1 MVFSSLTFLCVFLPV
16 ILILDRVLP
25 GVRTRNVL
33 LLIASLI
40 FYAYGEPVCVFLMIA
55 SCLLNY
61 VWAVLIGKCQDKG
74 KTGLAKLVI
83 AISVIQNLGVLGLY
97 KYADFVTGT
106 INGWFG
112 CTIRPTGLVMPIGI
126 SFFTFQAMSYV
137 IDVYRKDCKV
147 QKNPFNVMLYVSF
160 FPQLVAGPIVKYHD
174 IELEITN
181 RKETPEE
188 TAKGVRRFICGLAKK
203 VFIAN
208 YVAVIAD
215 ALFDAPQSEIG
226 VLSAWVGAIAYMLQ
240 IYFDFS
246 AYSDMA
252 VGLGLMFGFHFR
264 ENFNYPYIST
274 SIREFWRRWHIS
286 LSTWFKEYL
295 YIPLGGNRKGRAR
308 TVINKFIVF
317 LATGIWHGANWTF
330 IFWGLYHGVFQM
342 LEEYL
347 RPVFFKEP
355 KGLRSDGTRPDYKPN
370 PVLRCLGHFYAILVV
385 MVGFVFF
392 RANTLSQGFFW
403 VKEMFAGG
411 SMNTPEIASANTQL
425 LLPLMTPLNIVVIV
439 FAIILSAPIKT
450 KMQDS
455 KVLDKLSWV
464 VTPVLLVLCIM
475 NLAGGTYNPFIYF
488 RF

>member
-1 MVFSSLTFLCVFLPV
+1 MVFSSLTFL
-16 ILILDRVLP
+16 P
-25 GVRTRNVL
+25 GVKTKNIL
-33 LLIASLI
+33 LLLASI
-40 FYAYGEPVCVFLMIA
+40 VFYAYGEPVCVFIMLG

-61 VWAVLIGKCQDKG
+61 MWAVFIGKCQEKDKRV
-74 KTGLAKLVI
+74 LAKVVL
-83 AISVIQNLGVLGLY
+83 ALSVIQNLAVLGVY
-97 KYADFVTGT
+97 KYADFAISTVNLIPGVT
-106 INGWFG
+106 IK
-112 CTIRPTGLVMPIGI
+112 PTGIVMPIGI

-137 IDVYRKDCKV
+137 IDVYRRDCKV
-147 QKNPFNVMLYVSF
+147 QKNPFSVMLYVSY

-174 IELEITN
+174 IELEIST

-188 TAKGVRRFICGLAKK
+188 TAKGIRRFICGLSKK

-215 ALFDAPQSEIG
+215 KLFGANPTQISA
-226 VLSAWVGAIAYMLQ
+226 LSAWTGAIAYMLQ

-252 VGLGLMFGFHFR
+252 VGLGLMFGFHFK

-295 YIPLGGNRKGRAR
+295 YIPLGGNRKGKVR

-330 IFWGLYHGVFQM
+330 IFWGLYHGIFQM
-342 LEEYL
+342 IEEFVRSL
-347 RPVFFKEP
+347 TG
-355 KGLRSDGTRPDYKPN
+355 KGKKDADAKPG
-370 PVLRCLGHFYAILVV
+370 LIARGLGHIYAVLVV

-392 RANTLSQGFFW
+392 RADTLSQGFFW
-403 VKEMFAGG
+403 VKEMFAGPF
-411 SMNTPEIASANTQL
+411 TANVSDAVWNEL
-425 LLPLMTPLNIVVIV
+425 LFLPLMTPLNICVLIAGV
-439 FAIILSAPIKT
+439 ILSAPLKE
-450 KMQDS
+450 KFQKYS
-455 KVLDKLSWV
+455 VLDKISWV
-464 VTPVLLVLCIM
+464 VTPLLLILCIM

>member
-1 MVFSSLTFLCVFLPV
+1 MVFSSLTFLCIFLPV
-16 ILILDRVLP
+16 ILILDRILP
-25 GVRTRNVL
+25 GVRTKNVL
-33 LLIASLI
+33 LLIASI
-40 FYAYGEPVCVFLMIA
+40 VFYAYGEPVCVFIMLG
-55 SCLLNY
+55 SCILNY
-61 VWAVLIGKCQDKG
+61 LWALFIGKCLDKD
-74 KTGLAKLVI
+74 KLVLAKVI
-83 AISVIQNLGVLGLY
+83 VALSVIQNLAVLGVY
-97 KYADFVTGT
+97 KYADFAISQ
-106 INGWFG
+106 INLIPGVS
-112 CTIRPTGLVMPIGI
+112 IKPTGIVMPIGI

-137 IDVYRKDCKV
+137 IDVYRRDCTV
-147 QKNPFNVMLYVSF
+147 QKNPFSVMLYVSF

-174 IELEITN
+174 IELEIST

-188 TAKGVRRFICGLAKK
+188 TAKGIRRFICGLAKK

-215 ALFDAPQSEIG
+215 KLFGADPSQIG
-226 VLSAWVGAIAYMLQ
+226 ALSAWVGAIAYMLQ

-252 VGLGLMFGFHFR
+252 VGLGLMFGFHFK

-295 YIPLGGNRKGRAR
+295 YIPLGGNRKGKVR

-330 IFWGLYHGVFQM
+330 IFWGIYHGVFQM
-342 LEEYL
+342 IEEFVRSL
-347 RPVFFKEP
+347 TGKGKKDPDAKP
-355 KGLRSDGTRPDYKPN
+355 GLIAKGL
-370 PVLRCLGHFYAILVV
+370 GHIYAVLVV

-392 RANTLSQGFFW
+392 RADTLTQGFFW
-403 VKEMFAGG
+403 VKQMFAGPFM
-411 SMNTPEIASANTQL
+411 STPEITAANGTL
-425 LLPLMTPLNIVVIV
+425 LLPLMTPL
-439 FAIILSAPIKT
+439 AIFVLTAGVILSAPVKEKLQKYSI
-450 KMQDS
+450 
-455 KVLDKLSWV
+455 LDKISWV
-464 VTPVLLVLCIM
+464 VTPLLLILCIM

>member
-1 MVFSSLTFLCVFLPV
+1 MVFSSLTFLCIFLPV

-25 GVRTRNVL
+25 GVKTKNIL
-33 LLIASLI
+33 LLLASI
-40 FYAYGEPVCVFLMIA
+40 VFYAYGEPVCVFIMLG

-61 VWAVLIGKCQDKG
+61 MWAVFIGKCQDKD
-74 KTGLAKLVI
+74 KRVLAKIVL
-83 AISVIQNLGVLGLY
+83 ALSVIQNLAVLGIY
-97 KYADFVTGT
+97 KYADFAISTVNLIPGVT
-106 INGWFG
+106 IK
-112 CTIRPTGLVMPIGI
+112 PTGIVMPIGI

-137 IDVYRKDCKV
+137 IDVYRRDCKV
-147 QKNPFNVMLYVSF
+147 QKNPFSVMLYVSY

-174 IELEITN
+174 IELEITT

-188 TAKGVRRFICGLAKK
+188 TAKGIRRFICGLSKK
-203 VFIAN
+203 IFIAN

-215 ALFDAPQSEIG
+215 KLFGANPTQISA
-226 VLSAWVGAIAYMLQ
+226 LSAWTGAIAYMLQ

-252 VGLGLMFGFHFR
+252 VGLGLMFGFHFK

-295 YIPLGGNRKGRAR
+295 YIPLGGNRKGKVR

-330 IFWGLYHGVFQM
+330 IFWGLYHGIFQM
-342 LEEYL
+342 IEEFVRSL
-347 RPVFFKEP
+347 TG
-355 KGLRSDGTRPDYKPN
+355 KGKKDTDAKPG
-370 PVLRCLGHFYAILVV
+370 LIARGLGHIYAVLVV

-392 RANTLSQGFFW
+392 RADTLSQGFFW
-403 VKEMFAGG
+403 VKEMFAGPFT
-411 SMNTPEIASANTQL
+411 SNVSDAVWNELM
-425 LLPLMTPLNIVVIV
+425 LLPLMNPLNICVLIAGV
-439 FAIILSAPIKT
+439 ILSAPLKE
-450 KMQDS
+450 KLQKYS
-455 KVLDKLSWV
+455 VLDKISWV
-464 VTPVLLVLCIM
+464 VTPLLLILCIM

>member
-25 GVRTRNVL
+25 GVKTKNVL
-33 LLIASLI
+33 LLLASI
-40 FYAYGEPVCVFLMIA
+40 VFYAYGEPFCVFIMLG

-61 VWAVLIGKCQDKG
+61 MWALFIGKCLDKEKKG
-74 KTGLAKLVI
+74 VAKLVV
-83 AISVIQNLGVLGLY
+83 AISVLQNLAVLGVY
-97 KYADFVTGT
+97 KYADFAISQINLIPGVT
-106 INGWFG
+106 IK
-112 CTIRPTGLVMPIGI
+112 PTGIVMPIGI

-137 IDVYRKDCKV
+137 IDVYRRDCKV
-147 QKNPFNVMLYVSF
+147 QKNPFSVMLYVSY

-174 IELEITN
+174 IELEIST

-188 TAKGVRRFICGLAKK
+188 TAKGIRRFICGLSKK

-215 ALFDAPQSEIG
+215 KLFGANPTQISA
-226 VLSAWVGAIAYMLQ
+226 LSAWTGAIAYMLQ

-252 VGLGLMFGFHFR
+252 VGLGLMFGFHFK

-295 YIPLGGNRKGRAR
+295 YIPLGGNRKGKVR

-330 IFWGLYHGVFQM
+330 IFWGLYHGIFQM
-342 LEEYL
+342 IEEFVRSL
-347 RPVFFKEP
+347 TG
-355 KGLRSDGTRPDYKPN
+355 KGKKDADAKPG
-370 PVLRCLGHFYAILVV
+370 LIARGLGHIYAVLVV

-392 RANTLSQGFFW
+392 RADTLSQGFFW
-403 VKEMFAGG
+403 VKEMFAGPF
-411 SMNTPEIASANTQL
+411 TANVSDAVWNEL
-425 LLPLMTPLNIVVIV
+425 LFLPLMTPLNICVLIAGV
-439 FAIILSAPIKT
+439 ILSAPLKE
-450 KMQDS
+450 KLQKYS
-455 KVLDKLSWV
+455 VLDKISWV
-464 VTPVLLVLCIM
+464 VTPLLLILCIM

>member
-1 MVFSSLTFLCVFLPV
+1 MVFSSLTFLCIFLPV

-40 FYAYGEPVCVFLMIA
+40 FYAYGEPVCVLLMIA
-55 SCLLNY
+55 SCILNY
-61 VWAVLIGKCQDKG
+61 IWALLIGKCLDKG
-74 KTGLAKLVI
+74 RGALAKLIV
-83 AISVIQNLGVLGLY
+83 AVSVIQNLGVLGLY

-112 CTIRPTGLVMPIGI
+112 MSIKPTGLVMPIGI

-137 IDVYRKDCKV
+137 IDVYRRDCKA
-147 QKNPFNVMLYVSF
+147 QKNPFTVMLYVSF

-174 IELEITN
+174 IELELIS

-188 TAKGVRRFICGLAKK
+188 TAKGIRRFICGLAKK

-215 ALFDAPQSEIG
+215 TLFGAQQSQIG
-226 VLSAWVGAIAYMLQ
+226 ALSAWTGAIAYMLQ

-252 VGLGLMFGFHFR
+252 VGLGLMFGFHFK

-286 LSTWFKEYL
+286 LSTWFREYL
-295 YIPLGGNRKGRAR
+295 YIPLGGNRKGKAR
-308 TVINKFIVF
+308 TVVNKFIVF

-342 LEEYL
+342 IEEFV
-347 RPVFFKEP
+347 RSKAG
-355 KGLRSDGTRPDYKPN
+355 KGEKNSGAKPN
-370 PVLRCLGHFYAILVV
+370 VFVRISGHIYAVMVV

-392 RANTLSQGFFW
+392 RADTLSQGFFW
-403 VKEMFAGG
+403 VKQMFAGPFM
-411 SMNTPEIASANTQL
+411 STPEIASANSTL
-425 LLPLMTPLNIVVIV
+425 LLPLMTPLAICVLIAGVV
-439 FAIILSAPIKT
+439 FSAPLKE
-450 KMQDS
+450 KLQKYS
-455 KVLDKLSWV
+455 VLDKISWV
-464 VTPVLLVLCIM
+464 VTPLLLILCIM

>member
-1 MVFSSLTFLCVFLPV
+1 MVFSSLTFLCIFLPV
-16 ILILDRVLP
+16 ILILDRILP
-25 GVRTRNVL
+25 GVRTKNVL
-33 LLIASLI
+33 LLIASI
-40 FYAYGEPVCVFLMIA
+40 VFYAYGEPVCVFIMLG
-55 SCLLNY
+55 SCILNY
-61 VWAVLIGKCQDKG
+61 LWALFIGKCLDKD
-74 KTGLAKLVI
+74 KRVLAKVI
-83 AISVIQNLGVLGLY
+83 VALSVLQNLAVLGVY
-97 KYADFVTGT
+97 KYADFAISQ
-106 INGWFG
+106 INLIPGVS
-112 CTIRPTGLVMPIGI
+112 IMPTGIVMPIGI

-137 IDVYRKDCKV
+137 IDVYRRDCKV

-174 IELEITN
+174 IELEISN

-188 TAKGVRRFICGLAKK
+188 TAKGIRRFICGLAKK

-215 ALFDAPQSEIG
+215 KLFGAAPSQIG
-226 VLSAWVGAIAYMLQ
+226 ALSAWVGAIAYMLQ

-252 VGLGLMFGFHFR
+252 VGLGLMFGFHFK

-295 YIPLGGNRKGRAR
+295 YIPLGGNRKGKVR

-342 LEEYL
+342 IEEFV
-347 RPVFFKEP
+347 RSKAGKGKKESDAKP
-355 KGLRSDGTRPDYKPN
+355 GIIAKGLGHIYA
-370 PVLRCLGHFYAILVV
+370 VLAV

-392 RANTLSQGFFW
+392 RADTLSQGFFW
-403 VKEMFAGG
+403 VKEMFAGPFLG
-411 SMNTPEIASANTQL
+411 TPETAAANAQL
-425 LLPLMTPLNIVVIV
+425 LLPLMTPLNICMLIAGV
-439 FAIILSAPIKT
+439 ILSAPLKE
-450 KMQDS
+450 KLQKHS
-455 KVLDKLSWV
+455 VLDKIAWV
-464 VTPVLLVLCIM
+464 VTPLLLILCIM

>member
-1 MVFSSLTFLCVFLPV
+1 MVFSSLTFLCIFLPV
-16 ILILDRVLP
+16 ILILDRILP
-25 GVRTRNVL
+25 GAKTKNVL
-33 LLIASLI
+33 LLIASI
-40 FYAYGEPVCVFLMIA
+40 VFYAYGEPVCVFIMLG
-55 SCLLNY
+55 SCILNY
-61 VWAVLIGKCQDKG
+61 VWALAIGKCLDKE
-74 KTGLAKLVI
+74 KKGLAKLIV
-83 AISVIQNLGVLGLY
+83 AVSVIQNLAVLGIY
-97 KYADFVTGT
+97 KYADFAISTVNLIPGIT
-106 INGWFG
+106 IK
-112 CTIRPTGLVMPIGI
+112 PTGIVMPIGI

-174 IELEITN
+174 IELELMN

-215 ALFDAPQSEIG
+215 KLFGADPSQIG
-226 VLSAWVGAIAYMLQ
+226 ALSAWVGAIAYMFQ

-252 VGLGLMFGFHFR
+252 VGLGLMFGFHFK

-274 SIREFWRRWHIS
+274 SIKEFWRRWHVS

-295 YIPLGGNRKGRAR
+295 YIPLGGNRKGKAR
-308 TVINKFIVF
+308 TVINKFIGF

-342 LEEYL
+342 IEEFVRSL
-347 RPVFFKEP
+347 TGKKDADAKPNLVV
-355 KGLRSDGTRPDYKPN
+355 KGL
-370 PVLRCLGHFYAILVV
+370 GHVYAVLVV

-392 RANTLSQGFFW
+392 RADTLSQGFFW
-403 VKEMFAGG
+403 VKEMFAGAFM
-411 SMNTPEIASANTQL
+411 STPEIAAANSRL
-425 LLPLMTPLNIVVIV
+425 LLPLMTPLNVCVLI
-439 FAIILSAPIKT
+439 FAVILSAPVKD
-450 KMQDS
+450 KLKDC
-455 KVLDKLSWV
+455 KPLEKLSWV
-464 VTPVLLVLCIM
+464 VTPILLILCIM

>member
-1 MVFSSLTFLCVFLPV
+1 MVFSSLTFLCIFLPV
-16 ILILDRVLP
+16 ILILDRILP
-25 GVRTRNVL
+25 GIRTRNVL
-33 LLIASLI
+33 LLMASI
-40 FYAYGEPVCVFLMIA
+40 VFYAYGEPFCVFIMIG

-61 VWAVLIGKCQDKG
+61 VWAMLIGYFQGKG
-74 KTGLAKLVI
+74 RKGISKLVV
-83 AISVIQNLGVLGLY
+83 ALGVIQNLAVLGLY
-97 KYADFVTGT
+97 KYADFVIRTV
-106 INGWFG
+106 NGVSG
-112 CTIRPTGLVMPIGI
+112 LSIKPTGLVMPIGI

-137 IDVYRKDCKV
+137 IDVYRGDCKV

-174 IELEITN
+174 IELELIN

-188 TAKGVRRFICGLAKK
+188 TAKGIRRFICGLAKK
-203 VFIAN
+203 VLIAN

-215 ALFDAPQSEIG
+215 KLFGADPSQVGA
-226 VLSAWVGAIAYMLQ
+226 LSAWTGAIAYMFQ

-252 VGLGLMFGFHFR
+252 VGLGLMFGFHFK

-295 YIPLGGNRKGRAR
+295 YIPLGGNRKGKVR

-342 LEEYL
+342 IEEFVRSL
-347 RPVFFKEP
+347 TGKDKKDADAKP
-355 KGLRSDGTRPDYKPN
+355 GLIARGI
-370 PVLRCLGHFYAILVV
+370 GHMYAILVV

-392 RANTLSQGFFW
+392 RADTLYQGFFW
-403 VKEMFAGG
+403 VKEMFAGPFM
-411 SMNTPEIASANTQL
+411 STPEIAAANVQL
-425 LLPLMTPLNIVVIV
+425 LLPLMTPLNIAVMV
-439 FAIILSAPIKT
+439 FAAVLSAPVKV
-450 KMQDS
+450 KMQDN
-455 KVLDKLSWV
+455 KVLQKITWA
-464 VTPVLLVLCIM
+464 VTPLLLILCIM

>member
-1 MVFSSLTFLCVFLPV
+1 MVFSSLTFLCIFLPV

-25 GVRTRNVL
+25 GVKTKNIL
-33 LLIASLI
+33 LLLASI
-40 FYAYGEPVCVFLMIA
+40 VFYAYGEPVCVFIMLG

-61 VWAVLIGKCQDKG
+61 MWAVFIGKCQDKD
-74 KTGLAKLVI
+74 KRVLAKIVL
-83 AISVIQNLGVLGLY
+83 ALSVIQNLAVLGIY
-97 KYADFVTGT
+97 KYADFAISTVNLIPGVT
-106 INGWFG
+106 IK
-112 CTIRPTGLVMPIGI
+112 PTGIVMPIGI

-137 IDVYRKDCKV
+137 IDVYRRDCKV
-147 QKNPFNVMLYVSF
+147 QKNPFSVMLYVSY

-174 IELEITN
+174 IELEITT

-188 TAKGVRRFICGLAKK
+188 TAKGIRRFICGLSKK

-215 ALFDAPQSEIG
+215 KLFGANPTQISA
-226 VLSAWVGAIAYMLQ
+226 LSAWTGAIAYMLQ

-252 VGLGLMFGFHFR
+252 VGLGLMFGFHFK

-274 SIREFWRRWHIS
+274 SIREFWRRWPIS

-295 YIPLGGNRKGRAR
+295 YIPLGGNRKGKVR

-330 IFWGLYHGVFQM
+330 IFWGLYHGIFQM
-342 LEEYL
+342 IEEFVRSL
-347 RPVFFKEP
+347 TG
-355 KGLRSDGTRPDYKPN
+355 KGKKDADAKPG
-370 PVLRCLGHFYAILVV
+370 LIARGLGHIYAVLVV

-392 RANTLSQGFFW
+392 RADTLSQGFFW
-403 VKEMFAGG
+403 VKEMFAGPF
-411 SMNTPEIASANTQL
+411 TANVSDAVWNELL
-425 LLPLMTPLNIVVIV
+425 LLPLMTPLNICVLIAGV
-439 FAIILSAPIKT
+439 ILSAPLKE
-450 KMQDS
+450 KLQKYS
-455 KVLDKLSWV
+455 VLDKISWV
-464 VTPVLLVLCIM
+464 VTPLLLILCIM

>member
-1 MVFSSLTFLCVFLPV
+1 MVFSSLTFLCIFLPV

-25 GVRTRNVL
+25 GVKTKNVL
-33 LLIASLI
+33 LLLASI
-40 FYAYGEPVCVFLMIA
+40 VFYAYGEPVCVFIMLG
-55 SCLLNY
+55 SCILNY
-61 VWAVLIGKCQDKG
+61 LWALFIGKCLDKE
-74 KTGLAKLVI
+74 KKGLAKLIV
-83 AISVIQNLGVLGLY
+83 AISVLQNLAVLGIY
-97 KYADFVTGT
+97 KYADFAISQINLIPGVT
-106 INGWFG
+106 IK
-112 CTIRPTGLVMPIGI
+112 PTGIVMPIGI

-137 IDVYRKDCKV
+137 IDVYRRDCKV

-188 TAKGVRRFICGLAKK
+188 TAKGIRRFICGLAKK

-215 ALFDAPQSEIG
+215 KLFGAQPSQIG
-226 VLSAWVGAIAYMLQ
+226 ALSAWVGAIAYMLQ

-252 VGLGLMFGFHFR
+252 VGLGLMFGFHFK
-264 ENFNYPYIST
+264 ENFNYPYISS

-295 YIPLGGNRKGRAR
+295 YIPLGGNRKGKVR

-330 IFWGLYHGVFQM
+330 IFWGLYHGIFQM
-342 LEEYL
+342 IEE
-347 RPVFFKEP
+347 FFRTITGKD
-355 KGLRSDGTRPDYKPN
+355 KKDADAKPN
-370 PVLRCLGHFYAILVV
+370 LIVKCLGHFYAVLVV

-392 RANTLSQGFFW
+392 RADTLSQGFFW
-403 VKEMFAGG
+403 VKEMFAGPF
-411 SMNTPEIASANTQL
+411 MANTSTAVWNNLL
-425 LLPLMTPLNIVVIV
+425 LLPLMTPLNICVLIV
-439 FAIILSAPIKT
+439 GLVLSAPLKE
-450 KMQDS
+450 KLQKNS
-455 KVLDKLSWV
+455 VLDKISWV
-464 VTPVLLVLCIM
+464 VTPLLLILCIM

>member
-1 MVFSSLTFLCVFLPV
+1 MVFSSLTFLCIFLPV

-25 GVRTRNVL
+25 GVKTKNIL
-33 LLIASLI
+33 LLLASI
-40 FYAYGEPVCVFLMIA
+40 VFYAYGEPVCVFIMLG

-61 VWAVLIGKCQDKG
+61 MWAVFIGKCQDKD
-74 KTGLAKLVI
+74 KRVLAKIVL
-83 AISVIQNLGVLGLY
+83 ALSVIQNLAVLGIY
-97 KYADFVTGT
+97 KYADFAISTVNLIPGVT
-106 INGWFG
+106 IK
-112 CTIRPTGLVMPIGI
+112 PTGIVMPIGI

-137 IDVYRKDCKV
+137 IDVYRRDCKV
-147 QKNPFNVMLYVSF
+147 QKNPFSVMLYVSY

-174 IELEITN
+174 IELEIST

-188 TAKGVRRFICGLAKK
+188 TAKGIRRFICGLSKK

-215 ALFDAPQSEIG
+215 KLFGANPTQISA
-226 VLSAWVGAIAYMLQ
+226 LSAWTGAIAYMLQ

-252 VGLGLMFGFHFR
+252 VGLGLMFGFHFK

-295 YIPLGGNRKGRAR
+295 YIPLGGNRKGKVR

-330 IFWGLYHGVFQM
+330 IFWGLYHGIFQM
-342 LEEYL
+342 IEEFVRSL
-347 RPVFFKEP
+347 TG
-355 KGLRSDGTRPDYKPN
+355 KGKKDADAKPG
-370 PVLRCLGHFYAILVV
+370 LIARGLGHIYAVLVV

-392 RANTLSQGFFW
+392 RADTLSQGFFW
-403 VKEMFAGG
+403 VKEMFAGAF
-411 SMNTPEIASANTQL
+411 TANVSDAVWNELL
-425 LLPLMTPLNIVVIV
+425 LLPLMTPLNICVLIAGV
-439 FAIILSAPIKT
+439 ILSAPLKE
-450 KMQDS
+450 KLQKYS
-455 KVLDKLSWV
+455 VLDKISWV
-464 VTPVLLVLCIM
+464 VTPLLLILCIM

>member
-25 GVRTRNVL
+25 GVKTKNVL
-33 LLIASLI
+33 LLLASI
-40 FYAYGEPVCVFLMIA
+40 VFYAYGEPFCVFIMLG
-55 SCLLNY
+55 SCVLNY
-61 VWAVLIGKCQDKG
+61 MWALFIGKCLDKEKKG
-74 KTGLAKLVI
+74 PAKLIV
-83 AISVIQNLGVLGLY
+83 ALSVLQNLAVLGVY
-97 KYADFVTGT
+97 KYADFAISQINLIPGVT
-106 INGWFG
+106 IK
-112 CTIRPTGLVMPIGI
+112 PTGIVMPIGI

-137 IDVYRKDCKV
+137 IDVYRRDCKV

-188 TAKGVRRFICGLAKK
+188 TAKGIRRFICGLAKK

-215 ALFDAPQSEIG
+215 KLFGANPTQIG
-226 VLSAWVGAIAYMLQ
+226 ALSAWVGAIAYMLQ

-252 VGLGLMFGFHFR
+252 VGLGLMFGFHFK

-295 YIPLGGNRKGRAR
+295 YIPLGGNRKGKVR

-342 LEEYL
+342 IEE
-347 RPVFFKEP
+347 FFRSVTGKDKKDADAKP
-355 KGLRSDGTRPDYKPN
+355 NLFVKGL
-370 PVLRCLGHFYAILVV
+370 GHIYAVLVV

-392 RANTLSQGFFW
+392 RADTLSQGFFW
-403 VKEMFAGG
+403 VKEMFIGPFTATAATAVW
-411 SMNTPEIASANTQL
+411 NELL
-425 LLPLMTPLNIVVIV
+425 LLPLMSPLNICVLIAGIV
-439 FAIILSAPIKT
+439 LSAPLKE
-450 KMQDS
+450 KLQKNS
-455 KVLDKLSWV
+455 VLDKISWV
-464 VTPVLLVLCIM
+464 VTPLILILCIM

>member
-1 MVFSSLTFLCVFLPV
+1 MVFSSLTFLCIFLPV

-40 FYAYGEPVCVFLMIA
+40 FYAYGEPVCVLLMIA
-55 SCLLNY
+55 SCILNY
-61 VWAVLIGKCQDKG
+61 IWALLIGKCLDKG
-74 KTGLAKLVI
+74 RGALAKFIV
-83 AISVIQNLGVLGLY
+83 AASVIQNLGVLGLY

-106 INGWFG
+106 INGWCG
-112 CTIRPTGLVMPIGI
+112 MSIKPTGLVMPIGI

-137 IDVYRKDCKV
+137 IDVYRRDCKA
-147 QKNPFNVMLYVSF
+147 QKNPFTVMLYVSF

-174 IELEITN
+174 IELELIS

-188 TAKGVRRFICGLAKK
+188 TAKGIRRFICGLAKK

-215 ALFDAPQSEIG
+215 TLFGAQQSQIG
-226 VLSAWVGAIAYMLQ
+226 ALSAWTGAIAYMLQ

-252 VGLGLMFGFHFR
+252 VGLGLMFGFHFK

-295 YIPLGGNRKGRAR
+295 YIPLGGNRKGKVR
-308 TVINKFIVF
+308 TVVNKFIVF

-342 LEEYL
+342 IEEFV
-347 RPVFFKEP
+347 RSKAG
-355 KGLRSDGTRPDYKPN
+355 KGEKDPGAKPN
-370 PVLRCLGHFYAILVV
+370 VFARISGHIYAVLVV

-392 RANTLSQGFFW
+392 RADTLSQGFFW
-403 VKEMFAGG
+403 VKQMFAGPFM
-411 SMNTPEIASANTQL
+411 STPEIAFANSTL
-425 LLPLMTPLNIVVIV
+425 LLPLMTPLAICVLIAGVI
-439 FAIILSAPIKT
+439 FSAPLKE
-450 KMQDS
+450 KLQKYS
-455 KVLDKLSWV
+455 VLDKISWV
-464 VTPVLLVLCIM
+464 VTPLLLILCIM

>member
-1 MVFSSLTFLCVFLPV
+1 MVFSSLTFLCIFLPV

-25 GVRTRNVL
+25 GVKTKNIL
-33 LLIASLI
+33 LLLASI
-40 FYAYGEPVCVFLMIA
+40 VFYAYGEPVCVFIMLG

-61 VWAVLIGKCQDKG
+61 MWAVFIGKCQDKD
-74 KTGLAKLVI
+74 KRVLAKIVL
-83 AISVIQNLGVLGLY
+83 ALSVIQNLAVLGIY
-97 KYADFVTGT
+97 KYADFAINTVNLIPGVT
-106 INGWFG
+106 IK
-112 CTIRPTGLVMPIGI
+112 PTGIVMPIGI

-137 IDVYRKDCKV
+137 IDVYRRDCKV
-147 QKNPFNVMLYVSF
+147 QKNPFSVMLYVSY

-174 IELEITN
+174 IELEITT

-188 TAKGVRRFICGLAKK
+188 TAKGIRRFICGLSKK
-203 VFIAN
+203 IFIAN

-215 ALFDAPQSEIG
+215 KLFGANPTQISA
-226 VLSAWVGAIAYMLQ
+226 LSAWTGAIAYMLQ

-252 VGLGLMFGFHFR
+252 VGLGLMFGFHFK

-295 YIPLGGNRKGRAR
+295 YIPLGGNRKGKVR

-330 IFWGLYHGVFQM
+330 IFWGLYHGIFQM
-342 LEEYL
+342 IEEFVRSL
-347 RPVFFKEP
+347 TG
-355 KGLRSDGTRPDYKPN
+355 KGKKDPDAKPN
-370 PVLRCLGHFYAILVV
+370 LIARGLGHIYAVLVV

-392 RANTLSQGFFW
+392 RADTLSQGFFW
-403 VKEMFAGG
+403 VKEMFAGAF
-411 SMNTPEIASANTQL
+411 TANVSDAVWNELL
-425 LLPLMTPLNIVVIV
+425 LLPLMNPLNVCVLIAGV
-439 FAIILSAPIKT
+439 ILSAPLKE
-450 KMQDS
+450 KLQKYS
-455 KVLDKLSWV
+455 VLDKISWV
-464 VTPVLLVLCIM
+464 VTPLLLILCIM

>member
-33 LLIASLI
+33 LLIASI
-40 FYAYGEPVCVFLMIA
+40 VFYAYGEPVCVFLMLG
-55 SCLLNY
+55 SCVLNY
-61 VWAVLIGKCQDKG
+61 VWAVLIAKCRDKG
-74 KTGLAKLVI
+74 KTGLSKLVL
-83 AISVIQNLGVLGLY
+83 AVAVLQNLGVLGVY
-97 KYADFVTGT
+97 KYADFA
-106 INGWFG
+106 
-112 CTIRPTGLVMPIGI
+112 IRTVNIIPGVGIQPTGIVMPIGI

-137 IDVYRKDCKV
+137 IDVYRGDCKA

-188 TAKGVRRFICGLAKK
+188 TAKGIRRFICGLAKK
-203 VFIAN
+203 VLIAN

-215 ALFDAPQSEIG
+215 ALFDAPQTQIG
-226 VLSAWVGAIAYMLQ
+226 VLSAWTGAVAYMLQ

-252 VGLGLMFGFHFR
+252 VGLGLMFGFHFK

-295 YIPLGGNRKGRAR
+295 YIPLGGNRKGKSR
-308 TVINKFIVF
+308 TVVNKFIVF

-330 IFWGLYHGVFQM
+330 IFWGLYHGLLQM
-342 LEEYL
+342 IEEYV
-347 RPVFFKEP
+347 RPLFG
-355 KGLRSDGTRPDYKPN
+355 KGKPAGEKNSKPN
-370 PVLRCLGHFYAILVV
+370 PLLSALGHVYAVLAV

-392 RANTLSQGFFW
+392 RADTLAQGFFW
-403 VKEMFAGG
+403 VKEMFAGWFM
-411 SMNTPEIASANTQL
+411 STPEIAAANSQL

-439 FAIILSAPIKT
+439 FAILLSTPVKV
-450 KMQDS
+450 KLQDNKALS
-455 KVLDKLSWV
+455 KLSWV
-464 VTPVLLVLCIM
+464 VTPVLLVLCIL
-475 NLAGGTYNPFIYF
+475 NLAGGSYNPFIYF

>member
-25 GVRTRNVL
+25 GVKTKNVL
-33 LLIASLI
+33 LLLASI
-40 FYAYGEPVCVFLMIA
+40 VFYAYGEPFCVFIMLG
-55 SCLLNY
+55 SCVLNY
-61 VWAVLIGKCQDKG
+61 MWALFIGKCLDKE
-74 KTGLAKLVI
+74 KKGLAKLIV
-83 AISVIQNLGVLGLY
+83 ALSVLQNLAVLGVY
-97 KYADFVTGT
+97 KYADFAISQINLIPGVT
-106 INGWFG
+106 IK
-112 CTIRPTGLVMPIGI
+112 PTGIVMPIGI

-137 IDVYRKDCKV
+137 IDVYRRDCKV

-174 IELEITN
+174 IELEISN

-188 TAKGVRRFICGLAKK
+188 TAKGIRRFICGLAKK

-215 ALFDAPQSEIG
+215 KLFGANPTQIG
-226 VLSAWVGAIAYMLQ
+226 ALSAWVGAIAYMLQ

-252 VGLGLMFGFHFR
+252 VGLGLMFGFHFK

-295 YIPLGGNRKGRAR
+295 YIPLGGNRKGKVR

-342 LEEYL
+342 IEE
-347 RPVFFKEP
+347 FFRSVTGKDKKDADTKP
-355 KGLRSDGTRPDYKPN
+355 NIFVKGL
-370 PVLRCLGHFYAILVV
+370 GHIYAVLVV

-392 RANTLSQGFFW
+392 RADTLSQGFFW
-403 VKEMFAGG
+403 VREMFIGPF
-411 SMNTPEIASANTQL
+411 TANAATAVWNELL
-425 LLPLMTPLNIVVIV
+425 LLPLMSPLNICVLIAGIV
-439 FAIILSAPIKT
+439 LSAPVKE
-450 KMQDS
+450 KLQKYS
-455 KVLDKLSWV
+455 ALDKIAWV
-464 VTPVLLVLCIM
+464 VTPIHLILCIM

>member
-40 FYAYGEPVCVFLMIA
+40 FYAFGEPVCVFLMIG
-55 SCLLNY
+55 SCILNY
-61 VWAVLIGKCQDKG
+61 VWALLIGKSLDKG
-74 KTGLAKLVI
+74 KRGLAKLIV
-83 AISVIQNLGVLGLY
+83 AVSVIQNLGVLGLY

-112 CTIRPTGLVMPIGI
+112 ASIKPTGLVMPIGI

-137 IDVYRKDCKV
+137 IDVYRKDCKA
-147 QKNPFNVMLYVSF
+147 QKNPFTVMLYVSF

-174 IELEITN
+174 IELELIN

-188 TAKGVRRFICGLAKK
+188 TAKGIRRFICGLAKK
-203 VFIAN
+203 CLIAN

-215 ALFDAPQSEIG
+215 ALFGAQQSQIG
-226 VLSAWVGAIAYMLQ
+226 ALSAWIGAIAYMLQ

-252 VGLGLMFGFHFR
+252 VGLGLMFGFHFK

-295 YIPLGGNRKGRAR
+295 YIPLGGNRKGKAR

-342 LEEYL
+342 LEEYI
-347 RPVFFKEP
+347 RPLFGKE
-355 KGLRSDGTRPDYKPN
+355 KKDAKPN
-370 PVLRCLGHFYAILVV
+370 PFLTALAHVYAVLVV

-392 RANTLSQGFFW
+392 RADTLSQGFFW
-403 VKEMFAGG
+403 VKEMFAGPFM
-411 SMNTPEIASANTQL
+411 STPEIAAANAQL
-425 LLPLMTPLNIVVIV
+425 LLPLMTPLHIVVLIV
-439 FAIILSAPIKT
+439 AIVLSAPIKL
-450 KMQDS
+450 KLQDRNALQ
-455 KVLDKLSWV
+455 KVTWA
-464 VTPVLLVLCIM
+464 VTPVLLMLCIM
-475 NLAGGTYNPFIYF
+475 SLAGGSYNPFIYF

>member
-1 MVFSSLTFLCVFLPV
+1 MVFSSLTFLCIFLALV
-16 ILILDRVLP
+16 LILDRILP
-25 GVRTRNVL
+25 GVKAKNVL
-33 LLIASLI
+33 LLLASI
-40 FYAYGEPVCVFLMIA
+40 VFYAYGEPFCVFIMLG
-55 SCLLNY
+55 SCILNY
-61 VWAVLIGKCQDKG
+61 VWAMLIGACQNKG
-74 KTGLAKLVI
+74 KTGLPKLIVAI
-83 AISVIQNLGVLGLY
+83 AVIQNLAVLGIY
-97 KYADFVTGT
+97 KYSDFAISTV
-106 INGWFG
+106 NGIAG
-112 CTIRPTGLVMPIGI
+112 LSIKPTGIVMPIGI

-174 IELEITN
+174 IELELIN

-203 VFIAN
+203 IFIAN

-215 ALFDAPQSEIG
+215 ALFGAPQSQIG
-226 VLSAWVGAIAYMLQ
+226 ALSAWVGAIAYMFQ

-252 VGLGLMFGFHFR
+252 VGLGLMFGFHFK
-264 ENFNYPYIST
+264 ENFNYPYVST

-295 YIPLGGNRKGRAR
+295 YIPLGGNRKGKAR

-342 LEEYL
+342 IEEFVRSL
-347 RPVFFKEP
+347 TG
-355 KGLRSDGTRPDYKPN
+355 KGENEEDKKPN
-370 PVLRCLGHFYAILVV
+370 PVVKGLGHIYAVLVV

-392 RANTLSQGFFW
+392 RADTLSQGFFW
-403 VKEMFAGG
+403 VKEMFAGAFMRRT
-411 SMNTPEIASANTQL
+411 SEIAAANGTL
-425 LLPLMTPLNIVVIV
+425 LLPLMTPLNICVLI
-439 FAIILSAPIKT
+439 FAAILSAPVKD
-450 KMQDS
+450 KLKDC
-455 KVLDKLSWV
+455 KPLEKLSWA
-464 VTPVLLVLCIM
+464 VTPILLILCIM

>member
-1 MVFSSLTFLCVFLPV
+1 MVFSSLTFLCIFLPV
-16 ILILDRVLP
+16 ILILDRILP
-25 GVRTRNVL
+25 GVRTKNVL
-33 LLIASLI
+33 LLIASI
-40 FYAYGEPVCVFLMIA
+40 VFYAYGEPVCVFIMLG
-55 SCLLNY
+55 SCILNY
-61 VWAVLIGKCQDKG
+61 LWALFIGKCLDKD
-74 KTGLAKLVI
+74 KLVLAKVI
-83 AISVIQNLGVLGLY
+83 VALSVIQNLAVLGVY
-97 KYADFVTGT
+97 KYADFAISQ
-106 INGWFG
+106 INLIPGVS
-112 CTIRPTGLVMPIGI
+112 IKPTGIVMPIGI

-137 IDVYRKDCKV
+137 IDVYRRDCTV
-147 QKNPFNVMLYVSF
+147 QKNPFSVMLYVSF

-174 IELEITN
+174 IELEIST

-188 TAKGVRRFICGLAKK
+188 TAKGIRRFICGLAKK

-215 ALFDAPQSEIG
+215 KLFGADPSQIG
-226 VLSAWVGAIAYMLQ
+226 ALSAWVGAIAYMLQ

-252 VGLGLMFGFHFR
+252 VGLGLMFGFHFK

-295 YIPLGGNRKGRAR
+295 YIPLGGNRKGKVR

-330 IFWGLYHGVFQM
+330 IFWGIYHGVFQM
-342 LEEYL
+342 IEEFVRSL
-347 RPVFFKEP
+347 TRKGKKDPDAKP
-355 KGLRSDGTRPDYKPN
+355 GLIAKGL
-370 PVLRCLGHFYAILVV
+370 GHIYAVLVV

-392 RANTLSQGFFW
+392 RADTLTQGFFW
-403 VKEMFAGG
+403 VKQMFAGPFM
-411 SMNTPEIASANTQL
+411 STPEITAANGTL
-425 LLPLMTPLNIVVIV
+425 LLPLMTPL
-439 FAIILSAPIKT
+439 AIFVLTAGVILSAPVKEKLQKYSI
-450 KMQDS
+450 
-455 KVLDKLSWV
+455 LDKISWV
-464 VTPVLLVLCIM
+464 VTPLLLILCIM

>member
-1 MVFSSLTFLCVFLPV
+1 MVFSSLTFLCIFLPV
-16 ILILDRVLP
+16 ILILDRILP
-25 GVRTRNVL
+25 GIRTRNVL
-33 LLIASLI
+33 LLMASVV
-40 FYAYGEPVCVFLMIA
+40 FYAYGEPFCVFIMIG

-61 VWAVLIGKCQDKG
+61 VWAMLIGYFQGKG
-74 KTGLAKLVI
+74 RKGISKLVV
-83 AISVIQNLGVLGLY
+83 ALGVIQNLAVLGLY
-97 KYADFVTGT
+97 KYADFVIRTV
-106 INGWFG
+106 NGVSG
-112 CTIRPTGLVMPIGI
+112 LSIKPTGLVMPIGI

-137 IDVYRKDCKV
+137 IDVYRGDCKV

-174 IELEITN
+174 IELELIN

-188 TAKGVRRFICGLAKK
+188 TAKGIRRFICGLAKK
-203 VFIAN
+203 VLIAN

-215 ALFDAPQSEIG
+215 KLFMADPSQIG
-226 VLSAWVGAIAYMLQ
+226 ALSAWTGAIAYMFQ

-252 VGLGLMFGFHFR
+252 VGLGLMFGFHFK

-295 YIPLGGNRKGRAR
+295 YIPLGGNRKGKVR

-342 LEEYL
+342 IEEFVRSL
-347 RPVFFKEP
+347 TGKDKKDADAKP
-355 KGLRSDGTRPDYKPN
+355 GLIARG
-370 PVLRCLGHFYAILVV
+370 LGHIYAILVV

-392 RANTLSQGFFW
+392 RADSLYQGFFW
-403 VKEMFAGG
+403 VKEMFAGPFM
-411 SMNTPEIASANTQL
+411 STPEIAAANVQL
-425 LLPLMTPLNIVVIV
+425 LLPLMTPLNIAVMVVAAV
-439 FAIILSAPIKT
+439 LSAPVKV
-450 KMQDS
+450 KMQDN
-455 KVLDKLSWV
+455 KALQKITWA
-464 VTPVLLVLCIM
+464 VTPLLLILCIM

>member
-1 MVFSSLTFLCVFLPV
+1 MVFSSLTFLCIFLPV

-25 GVRTRNVL
+25 GVKTKNIL
-33 LLIASLI
+33 LLLASI
-40 FYAYGEPVCVFLMIA
+40 VFYAYGEPVCVFIMLG

-61 VWAVLIGKCQDKG
+61 MWAVFIGKCQEKDKRV
-74 KTGLAKLVI
+74 LAKVVL
-83 AISVIQNLGVLGLY
+83 ALSVIQNLAVLGIY
-97 KYADFVTGT
+97 KYADFAISTVNLIPGVT
-106 INGWFG
+106 IK
-112 CTIRPTGLVMPIGI
+112 PTGIVMPIGI

-137 IDVYRKDCKV
+137 IDVYRRDCKV
-147 QKNPFNVMLYVSF
+147 QKNPFSVMLYVSY

-174 IELEITN
+174 IELEIST

-188 TAKGVRRFICGLAKK
+188 TAKGIRRFICGLSKK

-215 ALFDAPQSEIG
+215 KLFGANPTQISA
-226 VLSAWVGAIAYMLQ
+226 LSAWTGAIAYMLQ

-252 VGLGLMFGFHFR
+252 VGLGLMFGFHFK

-295 YIPLGGNRKGRAR
+295 YIPLGGNRKGKVR

-330 IFWGLYHGVFQM
+330 VFWGLYHGIFQM
-342 LEEYL
+342 IEEFVRSL
-347 RPVFFKEP
+347 TG
-355 KGLRSDGTRPDYKPN
+355 KGKKDADAKPG
-370 PVLRCLGHFYAILVV
+370 LIARGLGHIYAVLVV

-392 RANTLSQGFFW
+392 RADTLSQGFFW
-403 VKEMFAGG
+403 VKEMFAGAF
-411 SMNTPEIASANTQL
+411 TANVSDAVWNELL
-425 LLPLMTPLNIVVIV
+425 LLPLMTPLNICVLIAGV
-439 FAIILSAPIKT
+439 ILSAPLKE
-450 KMQDS
+450 KLQKYS
-455 KVLDKLSWV
+455 VLDKISWV
-464 VTPVLLVLCIM
+464 VTPLLLILCIM

>member
-1 MVFSSLTFLCVFLPV
+1 MVFSSLTFLCIFLPV

-40 FYAYGEPVCVFLMIA
+40 FYAYGEPVCVLLMIA
-55 SCLLNY
+55 SCILNY
-61 VWAVLIGKCQDKG
+61 IWALLIGKCLDKG
-74 KTGLAKLVI
+74 RGALAKLIV
-83 AISVIQNLGVLGLY
+83 AVSVIQNLGVLGLY

-112 CTIRPTGLVMPIGI
+112 MSIKPTGLVMPIGI

-137 IDVYRKDCKV
+137 IDVYRRDCKA
-147 QKNPFNVMLYVSF
+147 QKNPFTVMLYVSF

-174 IELEITN
+174 IELELIS

-188 TAKGVRRFICGLAKK
+188 TAKGIRRFICGLAKK

-215 ALFDAPQSEIG
+215 TLFGAQQSQIG
-226 VLSAWVGAIAYMLQ
+226 ALSAWTGAIAYMLQ

-252 VGLGLMFGFHFR
+252 VGLGLMFGFHFK

-295 YIPLGGNRKGRAR
+295 YIPLGGNRKGKVR
-308 TVINKFIVF
+308 TVVNKFIVF

-342 LEEYL
+342 IEEFV
-347 RPVFFKEP
+347 RTKAG
-355 KGLRSDGTRPDYKPN
+355 KGEKDPDAKPN
-370 PVLRCLGHFYAILVV
+370 AFARIFGHIYAVLVV

-392 RANTLSQGFFW
+392 RADTLSQGFFW
-403 VKEMFAGG
+403 VKQMFAGPFM
-411 SMNTPEIASANTQL
+411 STPEIASANSTL
-425 LLPLMTPLNIVVIV
+425 LLPLMTPLAICVLIAGVI
-439 FAIILSAPIKT
+439 FSAPLKE
-450 KMQDS
+450 KLQKYS
-455 KVLDKLSWV
+455 VLDKISWV
-464 VTPVLLVLCIM
+464 VTPLLLILCIM

>member
-1 MVFSSLTFLCVFLPV
+1 MVFSSLTFLCVFLALV
-16 ILILDRVLP
+16 LILDRILP
-25 GVRTRNVL
+25 GVKAKNVL
-33 LLIASLI
+33 LLIASII
-40 FYAYGEPVCVFLMIA
+40 FYAYGEPFCVFIMLG

-61 VWAVLIGKCQDKG
+61 MWAVLIDASLNKEK
-74 KTGLAKLVI
+74 KGLAKLVA
-83 AISVIQNLGVLGLY
+83 AISVIQNLAVLGVY
-97 KYADFVTGT
+97 KYADFVISQVNLIPGVA
-106 INGWFG
+106 IK
-112 CTIRPTGLVMPIGI
+112 PTGIVMPIGI

-137 IDVYRKDCKV
+137 IDVYRRDCKV

-174 IELEITN
+174 IELEIST
-181 RKETPEE
+181 RKETAEE

-203 VFIAN
+203 ILIAN

-215 ALFDAPQSEIG
+215 KLFGTDPSQIG
-226 VLSAWVGAIAYMLQ
+226 ALSAWTGAVAYMLQ

-252 VGLGLMFGFHFR
+252 VGLGLMFGFHFK

-295 YIPLGGNRKGRAR
+295 YIPLGGNRKGKVR

-342 LEEYL
+342 IEEFVRSL
-347 RPVFFKEP
+347 TGKDKKEED
-355 KGLRSDGTRPDYKPN
+355 KKPN
-370 PVLRCLGHFYAILVV
+370 LIVRALGHIYAVLVV

-392 RANTLSQGFFW
+392 RADTLSQGFFW
-403 VKEMFAGG
+403 VKEMFAGAFM
-411 SMNTPEIASANTQL
+411 STPEIASANATM
-425 LLPLMTPLNIVVIV
+425 LLPLMTPLNICVLI
-439 FAIILSAPIKT
+439 FAVILSAPVKE
-450 KMQDS
+450 KLQKNS
-455 KVLDKLSWV
+455 VLDKISWV
-464 VTPVLLVLCIM
+464 VTPLILILCIM

>member
-1 MVFSSLTFLCVFLPV
+1 MVFSSLTFLCIFLPV

-25 GVRTRNVL
+25 GVKTKNIL
-33 LLIASLI
+33 LLLASI
-40 FYAYGEPVCVFLMIA
+40 VFYAYGEPVCVFIMLG

-61 VWAVLIGKCQDKG
+61 MWAVFIGKCQEKDKRV
-74 KTGLAKLVI
+74 LAKVVL
-83 AISVIQNLGVLGLY
+83 ALSVIQNLAVLGIY
-97 KYADFVTGT
+97 KYADFAISTVNLIPGVT
-106 INGWFG
+106 IK
-112 CTIRPTGLVMPIGI
+112 PTGIVMPIGI

-137 IDVYRKDCKV
+137 IDVYRRDCKV
-147 QKNPFNVMLYVSF
+147 QKNPFSVMLYVSY

-174 IELEITN
+174 IELEIST

-188 TAKGVRRFICGLAKK
+188 TAKGIRRFICGLSKK

-215 ALFDAPQSEIG
+215 KLFGANPTQISA
-226 VLSAWVGAIAYMLQ
+226 LSAWTGAIAYMLQ

-252 VGLGLMFGFHFR
+252 VGLGLMFGFHFK

-295 YIPLGGNRKGRAR
+295 YIPLGGNRKGKVR

-330 IFWGLYHGVFQM
+330 VFWGLYHGIFQM
-342 LEEYL
+342 IEEFVRSL
-347 RPVFFKEP
+347 TG
-355 KGLRSDGTRPDYKPN
+355 KGKKDADAKPG
-370 PVLRCLGHFYAILVV
+370 LIARGLGHIYAVLVV

-392 RANTLSQGFFW
+392 RADTLSQGFFW
-403 VKEMFAGG
+403 VKEMFAGPF
-411 SMNTPEIASANTQL
+411 TANVSDAVWNELL
-425 LLPLMTPLNIVVIV
+425 LLPLMTPLNICVLIAGV
-439 FAIILSAPIKT
+439 ILSAPLKE
-450 KMQDS
+450 KLQKYS
-455 KVLDKLSWV
+455 VLDKISWV
-464 VTPVLLVLCIM
+464 VTPLLLILCIM